1 MQIVFYDN
9 IFLQKYN
16 MTFQANCLILEI
28 IFMKFQSLL
37 FGKNKKKKK
46 KKKKKTKTKKKNN
59 INLSAAEICTKYTKR

>member
-28 IFMKFQSLL
+28 FFMKFQSLL
-37 FGKNKKKKK
+37 FGNNKKKK
-46 KKKKKTKTKKKNN
+46 TTTYYQFVGRW
-59 INLSAAEICTKYTKR
+59 NLYQAY